1 MTNAEK
7 LAKLR
12 TQLENL
18 EAKKDAI
25 LATGQSWKLRN
36 GEDTREVVNVSLA
49 ELNREIEATER
60 KIEQLEGIVNGTGNP
75 SGIHISARVL

>member
-12 TQLENL
+12 IQLENL

-49 ELNREIEATER
+49 EINREIEATER

-75 SGIHISARVL
+75 SGIRISARVL

>member
-12 TQLENL
+12 IQLENL

-49 ELNREIEATER
+49 ELNREIAETER

-75 SGIHISARVL
+75 SGIRISARVL

>member
-12 TQLENL
+12 EELEEL
-18 EAKKDAI
+18 LQTRKTI
-25 LATGQSWKLRN
+25 RATGQSWKLRN

-49 ELNREIEATER
+49 EINREIEATER

-75 SGIHISARVL
+75 SGIRISARVL

>member
-36 GEDTREVVNVSLA
+36 GEDSREVTNVSLA
-49 ELNREIEATER
+49 EINREIEATER

-75 SGIHISARVL
+75 SGIRISARVL

>member
-49 ELNREIEATER
+49 EVNREIEATER
-60 KIEQLEGIVNGTGNP
+60 KIEQLEKLLSGRAVGGI
-75 SGIHISARVL
+75 RVKGAVL

>member
-36 GEDTREVVNVSLA
+36 GEDAREVVNVSLA
-49 ELNREIEATER
+49 EINREIEATER

-75 SGIHISARVL
+75 SGIRISARVL